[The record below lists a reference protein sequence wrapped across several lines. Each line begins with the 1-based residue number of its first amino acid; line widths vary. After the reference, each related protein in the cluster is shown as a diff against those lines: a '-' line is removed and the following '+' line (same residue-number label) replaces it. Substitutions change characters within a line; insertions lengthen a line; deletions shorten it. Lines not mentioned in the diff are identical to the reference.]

1 MHDHPKQ
8 TSTTESASPSSK
20 EASARPVTRRRGR
33 EPRWR
38 RWHRRLF
45 KVRAPRTSRTMLPVL
60 IQVFAGFTKV
70 DGEIEEREIDSALG
84 FLRYDYPETVYSE
97 LRQLYREA
105 LREPQDLNE
114 IAMDLAERLSQED
127 KIMLGVQL
135 YALISRADLH
145 KDNLIAFYLFMT
157 NLGIAAEAIDIVYQ
171 LNTGEIETGVDA
183 QPQGQPLE
191 TLMIGHS
198 KPADVSFSNL
208 DEEHCLMGFRLQ
220 DLILLKNIG
229 TGPVI
234 VRGRRIHANEFIRL
248 YEGQRVLLGEIV
260 LDYQDIIFYFNAKKN
275 VSSTRLYL
283 SLSNGADPYIEKAR
297 TKQSYLEIKFGLGIT
312 IEALRNTP
320 GSVNG
325 KRLKKGAVVEVTLS
339 DKIVFDNRIEIPMS
353 DLRRRARQLG
363 GRFDLNPTRSEY
375 LISNNPLLLRDGDLL
390 LSPGTNGEILLR
402 IHCDYGSKTGQLEV
416 LKSDR
421 PIFIEDYPVRQGAA
435 LKDGDTITI
444 GDGQFLRCHF
454 SDGIIEEERN
464 IISRLQ
470 VQDVSTSYT
479 KRYTALDNISFSLE
493 RGEMICVMGPS
504 GCGKSTLLKTL
515 AGQMK
520 PDQGKILLNGVALYG
535 SPRTRKRLTPYISF
549 IPHEEA
555 IDPLL
560 TVEENLDFAA
570 AMRAPHYDD
579 MDRKRRADAKLLE
592 LGLSEVR
599 HRLAGDDVTKSLSGG
614 QRKRLNVGL
623 DMIGIG
629 DVYLFD
635 EPTSGLSSKDSEVVM
650 EIIHGLS
657 HNKIVFVSIHQPS
670 AKLFNMFDKALLLD
684 HGGKLAFFGT
694 PTQMMDYFHQLQ
706 IEESMREEHVPPP
719 DQPDFIFDV
728 LETPLRDLTGDVIYE
743 ENQRGELVPARRFS
757 PSFWRDRF
765 QTYRLLEEVHLD
777 EPEAEVNPGKP
788 PPSPSRTMRD
798 DAVHIVTLFKRCF
811 ISKMRNTYNL
821 AVTLLLAPMLAVLT
835 SLVLRYSEEGAYNF
849 ATAFH
854 IPTYFFLML
863 VTGMF
868 LGLTNS
874 VEDILRDRTVIQR
887 ERNHRMRPS
896 HYVSTKVLVL
906 AIFAF
911 VQCFIYVGIGEL
923 ILSIRGMFW
932 VDLFWMFATT
942 MVGVIFGL
950 LISSLVSNIMTG
962 LNLIPLAL
970 IPQIILG
977 GALIKYEEMNRSVDV
992 ISTIRTWL
1000 RTPAEGG
1007 EKPEPSNLQVPE
1019 ICQIMP
1025 LRWSYE
1031 GIIVSHANFNPVTDL
1046 KNDLNLTIR
1055 TLARKKELTAA
1066 EELELDDAKNALA
1079 ILAGLHADSPRK
1091 LDSQLRRLRRSVE
1104 NGTFDPDNFV
1114 SSDAEDAVSVEQLYL
1129 NSKIRDL
1136 FNRAEF
1142 ERRDYRYEQQPNVFF
1157 GAEKVYPIKLERRF
1171 FGERLAMDRAI
1182 RIKTIYLD
1190 ALVLL
1195 GFCATGTGLLYL
1207 SVRQRMK
1214 RL

>member
-1 MHDHPKQ
+1 MHDQPKQ
-8 TSTTESASPSSK
+8 TTIAEHTATQETA
-20 EASARPVTRRRGR
+20 ARAMIRRGR

-45 KVRAPRTSRTMLPVL
+45 RIKAPRTSRTMLPVL

-135 YALISRADLH
+135 YALISRADLQ

-171 LNTGEIETGVDA
+171 LNTGEIEANVDA

-191 TLMIGHS
+191 TLMIGHE
-198 KPADVSFSNL
+198 KPADVVFSNL
-208 DEEHCLMGFRLQ
+208 REEHCLMGFRLQ

-229 TGPVI
+229 SEPVI
-234 VRGRRIHANEFIRL
+234 IRGRRIHANEFIRL

-275 VSSTRLYL
+275 VSSTGLYL
-283 SLSNGADPYIEKAR
+283 SLSNGSDPYVEKAR

-325 KRLKKGAVVEVTLS
+325 KRLRQGTVVEVRLG
-339 DKIVFDNRIEIPMS
+339 DKLVFDNRIEIPMS
-353 DLRRRARQLG
+353 DLRRRARALG

-390 LSPGTNGEILLR
+390 LSSGTNGEILLR
-402 IHCDYGSKTGQLEV
+402 IHCDYAQKSGRLEV
-416 LKSDR
+416 LKTDR
-421 PIFIEDYPVRQGAA
+421 PIFIEDYPVRHGAA

-454 SDGIIEEERN
+454 TEGIIEEERN
-464 IISRLQ
+464 VISRLQ
-470 VQDVSTSYT
+470 VQDVSLSYT
-479 KRYTALDNISFSLE
+479 KRTTALDNISFSLE
-493 RGEMICVMGPS
+493 RGEMVCVMGPS
-504 GCGKSTLLKTL
+504 GSGKSTLLKTL
-515 AGQMK
+515 AGQLK
-520 PDQGKILLNGVALYG
+520 PDQGKILLNGTPLYSSG
-535 SPRTRKRLTPYISF
+535 RNRKRLTPYISF

-570 AMRAPHYDD
+570 AIRAPHYDD
-579 MDRKRRADAKLLE
+579 SDRKRRADSKLLE

-599 HRLAGDDVTKSLSGG
+599 HRLTGDNVTKSLSGG

-623 DMIGIG
+623 DMIGIA

-635 EPTSGLSSKDSEVVM
+635 EPTSGLSSKDSEVLM
-650 EIIHGLS
+650 EIINGLS

-670 AKLFNMFDKALLLD
+670 TRLFQMFDKALLLD

-694 PTQMMDYFHQLQ
+694 PDQMMDYFHKLQ
-706 IEESMREEHVPPP
+706 IEESMREETVPPP

-728 LETPLRDLTGDVIYE
+728 LETPLRDLSGDVIYE

-777 EPEAEVNPGKP
+777 EPETEIAPGKP
-788 PPSPSRTMRD
+788 PPSPSRTTRD
-798 DAVHIVTLFKRCF
+798 DAVHIVTLFKRAF
-811 ISKMRNTYNL
+811 ISKMRNHYNL
-821 AVTLLLAPMLAVLT
+821 AVTLLLAPLLALLT
-835 SLVLRYSEEGAYNF
+835 SMVLRYSEEGAYNF

-854 IPTYFFLML
+854 IPTYFFMML

-874 VEDILRDRTVIQR
+874 VEDILRDRTLIQR
-887 ERNHRMRPS
+887 ERNHRLRAS

-911 VQCFIYVGIGEL
+911 VQCFIYVAIGDAV
-923 ILSIRGMFW
+923 LSIRSMFW
-932 VDLFWMFATT
+932 IDLFWMFATT

-1000 RTPAEGG
+1000 RTPAENQ
-1007 EKPEPSNLQVPE
+1007 PPPSNLQVPE

-1031 GIIVSHANFNPVTDL
+1031 GMIVSHANHNSVTDL
-1046 KNDLNLTIR
+1046 KNDLNLKIR
-1055 TLARKKELTAA
+1055 TLAKEKDLTDA
-1066 EELELDDAKNALA
+1066 ELQELDDAKDALA
-1079 ILAGLHADSPRK
+1079 VLAGLKANSPRR
-1091 LDSQLRRLRRSVE
+1091 LDGQLRKLRRSVE
-1104 NGTFDPDNFV
+1104 NGTFNPDDFV
-1114 SSDAEDAVSVEQLYL
+1114 EEVDENAYTAEQLFL

-1142 ERRDYRYEQQPNVFF
+1142 ERRDYRYETQPNVFF
-1157 GAEKVYPIKLERRF
+1157 GAEKVYHVGFDKQIPGLDIDLDRPI
-1171 FGERLAMDRAI
+1171 RLN
-1182 RIKTIYLD
+1182 TIVLD

-1195 GFCATGTGLLYL
+1195 GFCIVGCMLLYF
-1207 SVRQRMK
+1207 SVQRRM
-1214 RL
+1214 RSL